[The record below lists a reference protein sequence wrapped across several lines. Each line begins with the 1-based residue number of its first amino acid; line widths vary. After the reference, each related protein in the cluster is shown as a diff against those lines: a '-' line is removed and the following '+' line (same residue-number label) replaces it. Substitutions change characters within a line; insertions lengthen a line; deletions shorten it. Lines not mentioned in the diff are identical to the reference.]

1 MEDFDDVLALANEQK
16 VEEKVVEE
24 TPAVEKVE
32 TVEKV
37 VEKVVEQTPPTDDDD
52 IEFGDEEDSDNGDDD
67 TIIALSK
74 EIGIE
79 AKNKKQLKEFIET
92 SKSYKEKAESKFANE
107 ELKKLDDYVRDGGD
121 IKNYLKIE
129 SKIGELDAIKQEV
142 EKMTNAESYE
152 IYLRKKL
159 SEDGMFDANEIDE
172 QIEGMMLV
180 DEDKIERIGKKYKE
194 DALLQLQN
202 ELKNETEK
210 KETEILGI
218 KEKTK
223 VFNTEIQK
231 GISALSKVDGVIVK
245 AEQRTQLQ
253 EIAKNPKQVIK
264 DFFPIDENGVPNSEV
279 WAKNIFTL
287 MNHKA
292 NLKLAFEKGKSNA
305 KKELYN
311 GIGNVNDGI
320 QTNSLS
326 NRPLS
331 KEEKELK
338 EAIDNM

>member
-142 EKMTNAESYE
+142 REN
-152 IYLRKKL
+152 
-159 SEDGMFDANEIDE
+159 
-172 QIEGMMLV
+172 
-180 DEDKIERIGKKYKE
+180 DKCRI
-194 DALLQLQN
+194 
-202 ELKNETEK
+202 
-210 KETEILGI
+210 
-218 KEKTK
+218 
-223 VFNTEIQK
+223 V
-231 GISALSKVDGVIVK
+231 
-245 AEQRTQLQ
+245 
-253 EIAKNPKQVIK
+253 
-264 DFFPIDENGVPNSEV
+264 
-279 WAKNIFTL
+279 
-287 MNHKA
+287 
-292 NLKLAFEKGKSNA
+292 
-305 KKELYN
+305 
-311 GIGNVNDGI
+311 
-320 QTNSLS
+320 
-326 NRPLS
+326 
-331 KEEKELK
+331 
-338 EAIDNM
+338 